1 MGGKFE
7 VVAGKH
13 KTCRLVLRDY
23 ARLPARLEV
32 PVGRLAIRNT
42 VRATVKVASC
52 SAAAVPSATRRSPE
66 HRSHCRKFDR
76 SWRGAFD
83 RWQNLTGHIAYR
95 IFDRLPVKYRVPSVN
110 AWCLFQVFNKSVGY
124 KLLVLGPIFIS
135 MRLAVIKSGVFARY
149 ASARCWVKHSKI

>member
-52 SAAAVPSATRRSPE
+52 LAAAVPSATRRSPE

-76 SWRGAFD
+76 S
-83 RWQNLTGHIAYR
+83 
-95 IFDRLPVKYRVPSVN
+95 
-110 AWCLFQVFNKSVGY
+110 
-124 KLLVLGPIFIS
+124 
-135 MRLAVIKSGVFARY
+135 
-149 ASARCWVKHSKI
+149 